1 MEHVA
6 VSLVYPGWLVVG
18 GGERMAGTACVICAA
33 LAVGQ
38 WCRAVSLWGKGG
50 RRVCL
55 VTSGASPDW
64 VKSTSEVWAGQAQIT
79 SGFGGSRQS

>member
-6 VSLVYPGWLVVG
+6 VSLVPGWLVVG

-50 RRVCL
+50 RRLPCEQWSKSRLGEVC
-55 VTSGASPDW
+55 V
-64 VKSTSEVWAGQAQIT
+64 
-79 SGFGGSRQS
+79 